1 MKRISV
7 LVSVLGSLGVL
18 LATAAGA
25 QSQITQAYPSKPV
38 RIVAPFPP
46 GGVADVL
53 ARAIQPGLQE
63 ALGQQVIIDNKPGAG
78 GNIGAEIV
86 AKADPDGY
94 TLLLASAG
102 ILTIN
107 EFLYSKMPFDTA
119 TAFAPITVVGD
130 MPNIVVVSPKTGI
143 TTLKELI
150 DRAKDQPGKLNFGSA
165 GNGTTTHL
173 AIVLLEQAAGI
184 RLAHVPYK
192 GAAPAVQDLVAGQ
205 IDGLVD
211 NPPLVLGH
219 IKSGTI
225 KALAWAAPQ
234 RMAIL
239 PDVPTAAEAGLPGF
253 EASSWFALVAPAG
266 TPKEIVAR
274 LNAETAKILRDPKM
288 VEQFANRGV
297 RLVGDSVEAFTAF
310 IPKERSRWADIVK
323 MSDVKLE

>member
-7 LVSVLGSLGVL
+7 LIGVLSVLF
-18 LATAAGA
+18 ATTAGA
-25 QSQITQAYPSKPV
+25 QPYPNKPV

-53 ARAIQPGLQE
+53 ARALQPGLQE

-107 EFLYSKMPFDTA
+107 EFLYSKMPFDPA
-119 TAFAPITVVGD
+119 KAFAPITIVGD
-130 MPNIVVVSPKTGI
+130 MPNIVVVNPKTGLK
-143 TTLKELI
+143 TLKELI
-150 DRAKDQPGKLNFGSA
+150 DKAKAEPGKLNFGSA

-173 AIVLLEQAAGI
+173 AVVLLEQAAKI
-184 RLAHVPYK
+184 KLAHVPYK

-219 IKSGTI
+219 IKSGTLT
-225 KALAWAAPQ
+225 ALAWAAPQ

-266 TPKEIVAR
+266 TPKEIVDR
-274 LNAETAKILRDPKM
+274 LNLETVKILKDQKM
-288 VEQFANRGV
+288 VELFAGRGV
-297 RLVGDSVEAFTAF
+297 RLVADSVASFTAF
-310 IPKERSRWADIVK
+310 IPPERARWAEIDK
-323 MSDVKLE
+323 ASGVKLD

>member
-1 MKRISV
+1 MKRIAA
-7 LVSVLGSLGVL
+7 VL
-18 LATAAGA
+18 LAVLLAWPAWA
-25 QSQITQAYPSKPV
+25 QPYPSKPI

-53 ARAIQPGLQE
+53 ARGLAPELQT
-63 ALGQQVIIDNKPGAG
+63 ALGQQVIVDNKPGAG

-86 AKADPDGY
+86 AKAEPDGH

-107 EFLYSKMPFDTA
+107 EFLYARMPFDPA
-119 TAFAPITVVGD
+119 RAFAPITVIGD
-130 MPNIVVVSPKTGI
+130 MPNIVVVHPKAGVNS
-143 TTLKELI
+143 LKELI
-150 DRAKDQPGKLNFGSA
+150 DKAKAQPGKLNFGSA

-173 AIVLLEQAAGI
+173 AIVLLEQAAKI
-184 RLAHVPYK
+184 SLAHVPYK

-219 IKSGTI
+219 IRSGTI

-253 EASSWFALVAPAG
+253 EASSWFALIAPAG

-274 LNAETAKILRDPKM
+274 LNAETAKILKDPKM
-288 VEQFANRGV
+288 VETFASRGI
-297 RLVGDSVEAFTAF
+297 RLVGNSVEDFTAY
-310 IPKERSRWADIVK
+310 IPKERARWGEIVK
-323 MSDVKLE
+323 ASGVKME

>member
-1 MKRISV
+1 MR
-7 LVSVLGSLGVL
+7 L
-18 LATAAGA
+18 LARVAAATLGLLLVPLLAAA
-25 QSQITQAYPSKPV
+25 QSYPSKPV

-78 GNIGAEIV
+78 GNVGADIV
-86 AKADPDGY
+86 AKADPDGH

-107 EFLYSKMPFDTA
+107 QFLYGKMPFDPA
-119 TAFAPITVVGD
+119 KAFAPITVVGD
-130 MPNIVVVSPKTGI
+130 MPNIVVVHPKTGI
-143 TTLKELI
+143 TTLKGLI
-150 DRAKDQPGKLNFGSA
+150 DKAKAEPGKLNFGSA

-173 AIVLLEQAAGI
+173 AIVLLEQAAKI
-184 RLAHVPYK
+184 KLAHVPYK

-219 IKSGTI
+219 IRSGAI

-239 PDVPTAAEAGLPGF
+239 PDVQTAAEAGLPGF
-253 EASSWFALVAPAG
+253 TASSWFALIAPAG
-266 TPKEIVAR
+266 TPKEIIAR
-274 LNAETAKILRDPKM
+274 LNAETVKVLKDPKM
-288 VEQFANRGV
+288 VESFAGRGV
-297 RLVGDSVEAFTAF
+297 RLVGNSVEEFTAF
-310 IPKERSRWADIVK
+310 IPKERTRWGEIVK
-323 MSDVKLE
+323 VSGVKLE

>member
-1 MKRISV
+1 MKRCV
-7 LVSVLGSLGVL
+7 GVL
-18 LATAAGA
+18 LVVLGMLMAAPVWA
-25 QSQITQAYPSKPV
+25 QPYPTKPV

-53 ARAIQPGLQE
+53 ARALAPELQA
-63 ALGQQVIIDNKPGAG
+63 ALGQQVIVDNKPGAG

-86 AKADPDGY
+86 AKAEPDGH

-107 EFLYSKMPFDTA
+107 EFLYGKMPFDPA

-130 MPNIVVVSPKTGI
+130 MPNIVVVHPRAGVA
-143 TTLKELI
+143 TLKQLI
-150 DRAKDQPGKLNFGSA
+150 DKARAQPGKLDFGSA

-173 AIVLLEQAAGI
+173 AIVLLEQAAKI
-184 RLAHVPYK
+184 KLAHVPYK
-192 GAAPAVQDLVAGQ
+192 GAAPAVQDLIAGQ

-211 NPPLVLGH
+211 NPPLVLPH
-219 IKSGTI
+219 IRSGAI

-253 EASSWFALVAPAG
+253 EASSWFALIAPAG

-274 LNAETAKILRDPKM
+274 LNAEAAKILKDPKM
-288 VEQFANRGV
+288 AEQFAQRGI
-297 RLVGDSVEAFTAF
+297 RLVGNSAEEFTAF
-310 IPKERSRWADIVK
+310 IPKERARWGEIVK
-323 MSDVKLE
+323 ASGVKLE

>member
-1 MKRISV
+1 MKRCI
-7 LVSVLGSLGVL
+7 GVL
-18 LATAAGA
+18 LVVLGMLMAAPVWA
-25 QSQITQAYPSKPV
+25 QPYPTKPV

-53 ARAIQPGLQE
+53 ARALAPELQA
-63 ALGQQVIIDNKPGAG
+63 ALGQQVIVDNKPGAG

-86 AKADPDGY
+86 AKAEPDGH

-107 EFLYSKMPFDTA
+107 EFLYAKMPFDPA

-130 MPNIVVVSPKTGI
+130 MPNIVVVHPRAGVA
-143 TTLKELI
+143 TLKELI
-150 DRAKDQPGKLNFGSA
+150 DKAKAQPGKLDFGSA

-173 AIVLLEQAAGI
+173 AIVLLEQAAKI
-184 RLAHVPYK
+184 KLAHVPYK

-211 NPPLVLGH
+211 NPPLVLPH

-253 EASSWFALVAPAG
+253 EASSWFALIAPAG

-274 LNAETAKILRDPKM
+274 LNAEAAKILKDPKM
-288 VEQFANRGV
+288 AEQFAQRGI
-297 RLVGDSVEAFTAF
+297 RLVGNSAEEFVAF
-310 IPKERSRWADIVK
+310 IPKERARWGEIVK
-323 MSDVKLE
+323 ASGVKLE

>member
-1 MKRISV
+1 MKRCTS
-7 LVSVLGSLGVL
+7 VL
-18 LATAAGA
+18 LAVLGMLMAAPVWA
-25 QSQITQAYPSKPV
+25 QSYPTKPV

-53 ARAIQPGLQE
+53 ARALAPELQA
-63 ALGQQVIIDNKPGAG
+63 ALGQQVIVDNKPGAG

-86 AKADPDGY
+86 AKAEPDGH

-107 EFLYSKMPFDTA
+107 EFLYAKMPFDPA
-119 TAFAPITVVGD
+119 KAFAPITVVGD
-130 MPNIVVVSPKTGI
+130 MPNIVVVHPRAGVA
-143 TTLKELI
+143 TLKELI
-150 DRAKDQPGKLNFGSA
+150 DKAKAQPGKLDFGSA

-173 AIVLLEQAAGI
+173 AIVLLEQAAKI
-184 RLAHVPYK
+184 KLAHVPYK

-211 NPPLVLGH
+211 NPPLVLPH
-219 IKSGTI
+219 IKSGAI

-274 LNAETAKILRDPKM
+274 LNAEAAKILKDPKM
-288 VEQFANRGV
+288 AEQFTQRGI
-297 RLVGDSVEAFTAF
+297 RLVGNSAEEFAVF
-310 IPKERSRWADIVK
+310 IPKERARWGEIVK
-323 MSDVKLE
+323 ASGVKLE

>member
-1 MKRISV
+1 MKRLSV
-7 LVSVLGSLGVL
+7 LFSVLCLLVAGS
-18 LATAAGA
+18 AGA
-25 QSQITQAYPSKPV
+25 QPYPNKPV

-107 EFLYSKMPFDTA
+107 EFLYSKMPFDPA
-119 TAFAPITVVGD
+119 KAFAPITIVGD
-130 MPNIVVVSPKTGI
+130 MPNIVVVNPKTGLK
-143 TTLKELI
+143 TLKELI
-150 DRAKDQPGKLNFGSA
+150 DKAKAEPGKLNFGSA

-173 AIVLLEQAAGI
+173 AVVLLEQAARI
-184 RLAHVPYK
+184 KLAHVPYK

-219 IKSGTI
+219 IKSGTLT
-225 KALAWAAPQ
+225 ALAWAAPQ

-266 TPKEIVAR
+266 TPKEIVDR
-274 LNAETAKILRDPKM
+274 LNTETVKILKDPKM
-288 VEQFANRGV
+288 VELFAGRGV
-297 RLVGDSVEAFTAF
+297 RLVADSVASFTAF
-310 IPKERSRWADIVK
+310 IPPERARWAEIVK
-323 MSDVKLE
+323 ASGVKLD

>member
-25 QSQITQAYPSKPV
+25 QSHVTPAYPSKPV

-143 TTLKELI
+143 TTLKGLI

-253 EASSWFALVAPAG
+253 EASSWFALIAPAG

-274 LNAETAKILRDPKM
+274 LNAEMVKILRDPKM
-288 VEQFANRGV
+288 VELFANRGV
-297 RLVGDSVEAFTAF
+297 RLVGNSVEEFAAF
-310 IPKERSRWADIVK
+310 IPKERARWADIVK
-323 MSDVKLE
+323 ISGVKLE

>member
-7 LVSVLGSLGVL
+7 LIGVLGVL
-18 LATAAGA
+18 FATAVGA
-25 QSQITQAYPSKPV
+25 QPYPNKPI

-107 EFLYSKMPFDTA
+107 EFLYSKMPFDPA
-119 TAFAPITVVGD
+119 KAFAPITVVGD
-130 MPNIVVVSPKTGI
+130 MPNIVVVNPKTGLK
-143 TTLKELI
+143 TLKELI
-150 DRAKDQPGKLNFGSA
+150 DKAKAEPGKLNFGSA

-173 AIVLLEQAAGI
+173 AIVLLEQAAKI
-184 RLAHVPYK
+184 KLAHVPYK

-211 NPPLVLGH
+211 NPPLVVGH
-219 IKSGTI
+219 IKSGTLT
-225 KALAWAAPQ
+225 ALAWAAPQ
-234 RMAIL
+234 RLPIL

-266 TPKEIVAR
+266 TPREIVDR
-274 LNAETAKILRDPKM
+274 LNAETAKILKDPKM
-288 VEQFANRGV
+288 VEQFAARGV
-297 RLVGDSVEAFTAF
+297 RLVGNSVASFTAF
-310 IPKERSRWADIVK
+310 IPPERARWGGIVK
-323 MSDVKLE
+323 TSGVKLD

>member
-1 MKRISV
+1 MKR
-7 LVSVLGSLGVL
+7 LLTLFGLVL
-18 LATAAGA
+18 LALPAWA
-25 QSQITQAYPSKPV
+25 QTYPSKPI

-53 ARAIQPGLQE
+53 ARGLQADLQT

-86 AKADPDGY
+86 ATAEPDGH

-107 EFLYSKMPFDTA
+107 EFLYAKMPFDPA
-119 TAFAPITVVGD
+119 KAFAPITVVGD
-130 MPNIVVVSPKTGI
+130 MPNIVVVHPKAGVS
-143 TTLKELI
+143 TLKELI
-150 DRAKDQPGKLNFGSA
+150 DKAKAEPGKLNFGSA

-184 RLAHVPYK
+184 KLAHVPYK

-219 IKSGTI
+219 IKSGAI
-225 KALAWAAPQ
+225 KALGWAAPR

-266 TPKEIVAR
+266 TPREIVGR
-274 LNAETAKILRDPKM
+274 LNAEAAKILKDPKM
-288 VEQFANRGV
+288 IETFAGRGI
-297 RLVGDSVEAFTAF
+297 RLVGNSVEEFTAF
-310 IPKERSRWADIVK
+310 IPKERARMGDIVK
-323 MSDVKLE
+323 AAGVKME

>member
-1 MKRISV
+1 MKRTSV
-7 LVSVLGSLGVL
+7 LVSVLGTLGVL

-25 QSQITQAYPSKPV
+25 QSYPTKPV

-63 ALGQQVIIDNKPGAG
+63 ALGQQVVIDNKPGAG

-86 AKADPDGY
+86 ARAEPDGY

-130 MPNIVVVSPKTGI
+130 MPNIVVVNPKTAI
-143 TTLKELI
+143 NTLKELI
-150 DRAKDQPGKLNFGSA
+150 DRAKDLPGKLNFGSA

-211 NPPLVLGH
+211 NPPLVIGH
-219 IKSGTI
+219 IRSGAI

-253 EASSWFALVAPAG
+253 EASSWFALIAPAG

-274 LNAETAKILRDPKM
+274 LNAEMAKILRDPKM
-288 VEQFANRGV
+288 VEQFAQRGV
-297 RLVGDSVEAFTAF
+297 RLVGNSVEEFTAF
-310 IPKERSRWADIVK
+310 IPKERARWVDIVK
-323 MSDVKLE
+323 VSGVKLE

>member
-1 MKRISV
+1 MRSIGSRSIGRIWFSV
-7 LVSVLGSLGVL
+7 LALL
-18 LATAAGA
+18 LALPAAA
-25 QSQITQAYPSKPV
+25 QTYPTKPI

-53 ARAIQPGLQE
+53 ARALAPELQA
-63 ALGQQVIIDNKPGAG
+63 ALGQQVIVDNKPGAG
-78 GNIGAEIV
+78 GNLGADIV
-86 AKADPDGY
+86 AKAEPDGH

-107 EFLYSKMPFDTA
+107 QFLYSKMPFDPA

-130 MPNIVVVSPKTGI
+130 MPNIVVVHPRTGV
-143 TTLKELI
+143 TTLQGLVDK
-150 DRAKDQPGKLNFGSA
+150 AKAEPGKLDFGSA

-184 RLAHVPYK
+184 KLAHVPYK

-219 IKSGTI
+219 IRSGAI
-225 KALAWAAPQ
+225 RALAWAAPR

-239 PDVPTAAEAGLPGF
+239 PDVPTASEAGLPGF
-253 EASSWFALVAPAG
+253 EASSWFALIAPAG
-266 TPKEIVAR
+266 TPREIIAR
-274 LNAETAKILRDPKM
+274 LNAEAARILRDPKL
-288 VEQFANRGV
+288 VETFAGRGV
-297 RLVGDSVEAFTAF
+297 RLVGNPVEEFTAF
-310 IPKERSRWADIVK
+310 IPRERARWSEIVK
-323 MSDVKLE
+323 ASGVKME

>member
-1 MKRISV
+1 MKRTSV
-7 LVSVLGSLGVL
+7 LVSVLGTLGVL

-25 QSQITQAYPSKPV
+25 QSYPTKPV

-63 ALGQQVIIDNKPGAG
+63 VLGQQVVIDNKPGAG

-86 AKADPDGY
+86 ARAEPDGY

-130 MPNIVVVSPKTGI
+130 MPNIVVVSPRTGI

-150 DRAKDQPGKLNFGSA
+150 DRAKALPGKLNFGSA

-211 NPPLVLGH
+211 NPPLVIGH
-219 IKSGTI
+219 IRSGAI
-225 KALAWAAPQ
+225 NALAWAAPQ

-253 EASSWFALVAPAG
+253 EASSWFALIAPAG

-288 VEQFANRGV
+288 VEQFAQRGV
-297 RLVGDSVEAFTAF
+297 RLVGNSVEEFAAF
-310 IPKERSRWADIVK
+310 IPKERARWADIVK
-323 MSDVKLE
+323 VSGVKLE

>member
-1 MKRISV
+1 MKRTSV
-7 LVSVLGSLGVL
+7 LVSVLGTLGVL

-25 QSQITQAYPSKPV
+25 QTYPTKSV

-63 ALGQQVIIDNKPGAG
+63 ALGQQVVIDNKPGAG

-86 AKADPDGY
+86 AKAEPDGY

-119 TAFAPITVVGD
+119 TAFSPITVVGD
-130 MPNIVVVSPKTGI
+130 MPNIVVVNPKTAI
-143 TTLKELI
+143 NTLKELI
-150 DRAKDQPGKLNFGSA
+150 DRAKSLPGKLNFGSA

-192 GAAPAVQDLVAGQ
+192 GAAPAVQDVLGGQVPFMFVDSVAGFQ
-205 IDGLVD
+205 NIQAGKLRAI
-211 NPPLVLGH
+211 G
-219 IKSGTI
+219 IAT
-225 KALAWAAPQ
+225 PQ
-234 RMAIL
+234 RSKVF
-239 PDVPTAAEAGLPGF
+239 PDVPTLDEQGLKGF
-253 EASSWFALVAPAG
+253 EAYAWQGLVVPKATPEDRVKRLSEQLQATLKDPAVV
-266 TPKEIVAR
+266 KR
-274 LNAETAKILRDPKM
+274 LEDMGLEVTSTSRAEMEK
-288 VEQFANRGV
+288 F
-297 RLVGDSVEAFTAF
+297 LVT
-310 IPKERSRWADIVK
+310 ERN
-323 MSDVKLE
+323 KLGPVIKSNNIQLD

>member
-1 MKRISV
+1 MKRLSV
-7 LVSVLGSLGVL
+7 LFSVLWLLVAGS
-18 LATAAGA
+18 AGA
-25 QSQITQAYPSKPV
+25 QPYPSKPV

-107 EFLYSKMPFDTA
+107 EFLYSKMPFDPA
-119 TAFAPITVVGD
+119 KAFAPITIVGD
-130 MPNIVVVSPKTGI
+130 MPNIVVVNPKTGLK
-143 TTLKELI
+143 TLKELI
-150 DRAKDQPGKLNFGSA
+150 DKAKAEPGKLNFGSA

-173 AIVLLEQAAGI
+173 AIVLLEQAAKI
-184 RLAHVPYK
+184 KLAHVPYK

-211 NPPLVLGH
+211 NPPLVIGH
-219 IKSGTI
+219 IKSGALT
-225 KALAWAAPQ
+225 ALAWAAPQ

-266 TPKEIVAR
+266 TPKEIVDR
-274 LNAETAKILRDPKM
+274 LNAETAKILKDPKM
-288 VEQFANRGV
+288 IELFAGRGV
-297 RLVGDSVEAFTAF
+297 RLVGDTSASFTAF
-310 IPKERSRWADIVK
+310 IPPERARWAEIVK
-323 MSDVKLE
+323 SSGVKLD